1 MKVMAIFLLLFMSLS
16 EFSEARSRRGKF
28 FGKRSSRSFFN
39 SNKRVKPNTFRRN
52 QMGQPRKSGGGFMK
66 SMMGAVAGTMIGG
79 FLFKAFGMNY
89 GGAGAG
95 GGGGMGFIFL
105 LLLIGGGVFLY
116 FRYKKNTSY
125 AGANYQHDQQGLN
138 QQALNQQG
146 FSEQGFSEQV
156 RRPFEGEALNN
167 SEENHLDIEQNPQF
181 ISDRNKDFFQ
191 IQHAWSKKNLDGV
204 KDKMTTEVYSEFMN
218 EITEMNSKGHTSTLE
233 NLMVNKTEVTDSWEE
248 SSKKH
253 MTLKFEVS
261 LIEYEADK
269 NGNIISGNKD
279 GYTDI
284 TEFWTFTQEGH
295 GTDWKVSGVENP
307 S

>member
-39 SNKRVKPNTFRRN
+39 SNKRVNPNSFRRN
-52 QMGQPRKSGGGFMK
+52 QMGQPRKSGTFMK

-79 FLFKAFGMNY
+79 FLFKAFGMNPT
-89 GGAGAG
+89 GAGAG

-138 QQALNQQG
+138 QQVLNQQS
-146 FSEQGFSEQV
+146 FSDQGFGEQT

-167 SEENHLDIEQNPQF
+167 GEENHLDIEQNPQF

-191 IQHAWSKKNLDGV
+191 IQHAWSKKNLDV
-204 KDKMTTEVYSEFMN
+204 VRDKMTTEVYLEFMD
-218 EITEMNSKGHTSTLE
+218 EIAEMNSKGHTSTLE

-248 SSKKH
+248 HSKKH

-269 NGNIISGNKD
+269 NGNIVSGNKD
-279 GYTDI
+279 SYTDI
-284 TEFWTFTQEGH
+284 TEFWTFTQEGQ
-295 GTDWKVSGVENP
+295 GRDWKVSGVETP
-307 S
+307 A